1 MNVVIF
7 GIQGSGKGTQ
17 AKIMAERY
25 NLVTFE
31 TGEECRR
38 LAKEDSDLGRKIKKI
53 VAGGNLVPA
62 KVILEILDNFLAKVP
77 ADKNII
83 FDGIPRNK
91 KQQKEFDK
99 ILKKWK
105 REFVALNIQIPEEE
119 TVKRLYIR
127 GRHDDTAEIIK
138 NRIKIFQRNT
148 TPVIEK
154 YRAQNK
160 VIDIN
165 GHQKID
171 EVAAEIHKKIDHHFL
186 TKKS

>member
-25 NLVTFE
+25 NLATFE

-38 LAKEDSDLGRKIKKI
+38 LAKEDSPLGRKIKKI
-53 VAGGNLVPA
+53 VEGGNLVSA
-62 KVILEILDNFLAKVP
+62 QVIMEILDHFLAQVP
-77 ADKNII
+77 ADRNII
-83 FDGIPRNK
+83 FDGIPRNQ

-119 TVKRLYIR
+119 TLKRLYAR
-127 GRHDDTAEIIK
+127 GRHDDTTEIIR
-138 NRIKIFQRNT
+138 NRIGIFQKNT

-154 YRAQNK
+154 YRTQHK

-165 GHQKID
+165 GNQKID
-171 EVAAEIHKKIDHHFL
+171 QVAAEIHQKIDHHFF